1 MTDLRSSDHRFHSP
15 PVFET
20 ALAIQFDELETFKAA
35 HFGLFYEKVAS
46 RFPIIEDQPRA
57 EPIVE
62 RFPLRPR
69 HLQIGIKELRGP
81 ERVFFRDRDDGTFL
95 LQLQPDRFGL
105 NWSRA
110 TPEEKYPP
118 FSQNGPIFIEEFK
131 QFARFCEDQKLG
143 MPRPNLCEVVYV
155 NHIFPNADE
164 SVMECMET
172 VLAGVSLTQCNDL
185 QPPELASF
193 NRVFPIPDQ
202 KGRWYAE
209 AGLGRHAKEGDFV
222 VLKITARVLHQDGED
237 VARNIQMAHDFVV
250 NGFVAVTK
258 IEARLSRWGQSQ

>member
-20 ALAIQFDELETFKAA
+20 ALAIQFNELESFKAA

-69 HLQIGIKELRGP
+69 QVQFGFKELRGP
-81 ERVFFRDRDDGTFL
+81 ARVFFRDREDGNLL

-118 FSQNGPIFIEEFK
+118 FGQNGPIFIEEFK
-131 QFARFCEDQKLG
+131 QFAQFCEEQKLG
-143 MPRPNLCEVVYV
+143 APHPNLCEVVYV

-164 SVMECMET
+164 DGIQCMER
-172 VLAGVSLTQCNDL
+172 VVAGISLTQRDAFRS
-185 QPPELASF
+185 PELASF
-193 NRVFPIPDQ
+193 NRVFSIPGQ

-209 AGLGRHAKEGDFV
+209 AGLGRHAKEDDFV

-237 VARNIQMAHDFVV
+237 VADNIQMAHDFVV
-250 NGFVAVTK
+250 NGFVAVTTK
-258 IEARLSRWGQSQ
+258 EARLSRWGQNQ